1 MPDRLQS
8 AHPEPRQ
15 ASAGRE
21 SQGGV
26 LRAYGDRLP
35 LTPDTPRISLGEGD
49 TPLVRSRRLVERAGC
64 KELYFKLEMCNPTG
78 SFKDRGMVV
87 AIAKAI
93 ESGAKAVLCASTGNT
108 SASAA
113 AYAAHCGLD
122 AYVLVPE
129 GNIAMGKLAQ
139 AVAHGARIL
148 AVKGNF
154 DDALK
159 IARRVSEEH
168 PVALVNSV
176 NPYRIEGQKT
186 AAFEIVDVLG
196 DAPDL
201 LFIPVGNAG
210 NITAYWRGFV
220 EDYQAE
226 RATRKPRMI
235 GWQAAGAAPIVCGEP
250 VADPQTI
257 ASAIR
262 IGNPASWRQA
272 VAARD
277 DSGGAIDAVTDDE
290 ILEAYRLLARE
301 EGIFCEPAS
310 AACVAGL
317 LKVAAGDRR
326 SEIADRTVVCVIT
339 GHGLKDPDTALKVEG
354 DMQGVAADIAAV
366 ERAMGLS

>member
-1 MPDRLQS
+1 MPDRLQA
-8 AHPEPRQ
+8 AHPELVE
-15 ASAGRE
+15 GRHP
-21 SQGGV
+21 GV
-26 LRAYGDRLP
+26 LRRYGDRLP
-35 LTPDTPRISLGEGD
+35 LTGNTPRISLGEGD
-49 TPLVRSRRLVERAGC
+49 TPLVRSRRLIERAGC

-87 AIAKAI
+87 AIAKAM
-93 ESGAKAVLCASTGNT
+93 ESGARAVLCASTGNT

-122 AYVLVPE
+122 AYVLVP
-129 GNIAMGKLAQ
+129 GGKIALGKLAQ
-139 AVAHGARIL
+139 AVAHGAKVL
-148 AVKGNF
+148 AIDGNF

-159 IARRVSEEH
+159 IARQISEEH

-186 AAFEIVDVLG
+186 AAFEIVDTLG

-220 EDYQAE
+220 EYYQAE
-226 RATRKPRMI
+226 RATLKPRMI
-235 GWQAAGAAPIVCGEP
+235 GWQAAGAAPIVRGEP
-250 VADPQTI
+250 VADPQTV

-272 VAARD
+272 VSARD
-277 DSGGAIDAVTDDE
+277 DSGGAIDSVTDEE

-317 LKVAAGDRR
+317 LKTARTASVGGSSGLDG
-326 SEIADRTVVCVIT
+326 RTVVCIIT
-339 GHGLKDPDTALKVEG
+339 GHGLKDPDTALSIEA
-354 DMQGVAADIAAV
+354 DMQEVPADVAAVQA
-366 ERAMGLS
+366 AMGLS